1 MFVIK
6 KKNNGITN
14 KSSKARFVCLWLS
27 ATPGCC
33 AVVRVYRVIVRTSIL
48 LNKPWSSCLFVK
60 KKNVE
65 ETDENFP
72 WLTIKP
78 VNGIPRLILVIVPH
92 EREPSRIPSPAR
104 EEASS
109 SKKKKNDSKSSPQ
122 REVKVTMASTCGRAG
137 CRCLRPC
144 RIDRRAGRDRQ
155 P

>member
-1 MFVIK
+1 
-6 KKNNGITN
+6 
-14 KSSKARFVCLWLS
+14 VC
-27 ATPGCC
+27 
-33 AVVRVYRVIVRTSIL
+33 RVIVRTSIL

-78 VNGIPRLILVIVPH
+78 VNGILRLILVIVPH

-109 SKKKKNDSKSSPQ
+109 SKKKK
-122 REVKVTMASTCGRAG
+122 RFE
-137 CRCLRPC
+137 
-144 RIDRRAGRDRQ
+144 IQ
-155 P
+155 PPT